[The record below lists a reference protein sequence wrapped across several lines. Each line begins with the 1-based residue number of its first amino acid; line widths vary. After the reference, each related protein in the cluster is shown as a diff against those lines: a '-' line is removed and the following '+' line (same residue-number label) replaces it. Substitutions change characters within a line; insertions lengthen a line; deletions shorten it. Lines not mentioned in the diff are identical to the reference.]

1 MTERAASSPRGTGS
15 LADALARVPAKLKTE
30 ARWVCWRREER
41 GGKTTK
47 LPVDARTGRMAKS
60 TGPTT
65 WATFE
70 DAVAAVGRRRCDG
83 VGLVFGPDRAYTG
96 FDLDHVVEEAG
107 IITEVPPSSNELR
120 LIFRGFKP
128 EGAERSRKGQPGG
141 RVAEMYDHDRYFTVT
156 GNVFEGH
163 GTVSAN
169 PDVVERAHRT

>member
-15 LADALARVPAKLKTE
+15 LADALARVPAELKTE
-30 ARWVCWRREER
+30 ACWVCWRREER

-96 FDLDHVVEEAG
+96 FALDHVVEG
-107 IITEVPPSSNELR
+107 GFITEASPSSNELH
-120 LIFRGFKP
+120 LIFRGSKP

-141 RVAEMYDHDRYFTVT
+141 RVEEMYDHDRYFTVT

-163 GTVSAN
+163 DTVSAN